1 MEEAEKIRFL
11 YFLRFFYFFVG
22 EFRIVRTAR

>member
-11 YFLRFFYFFVG
+11 YFLRFFYFFVDK
-22 EFRIVRTAR
+22 FRIVRTAR